1 MVDVAQLVEHWFVV
15 PVVVGSS
22 PIVHPKKKKIMF
34 GTKKNNLEKKI
45 KLSISSTELMSDF
58 KSRLISQQSSSDLK
72 GFRKGKAPLDVI
84 EKYYGDQIKQRLIM
98 DKMGDIFYKKI
109 SEENIP
115 VVGQPSFAPESFEID
130 KDIKFQVLYEIYP
143 EFSLSRMGS
152 LSFKKPVSKLNKED
166 IEKAKDLILKRY
178 SKAEPIEKT
187 SENGHLVKI
196 DFEGF
201 LDGEKFE
208 GGEAKDYSLELGAKT
223 MIPGFEEQII
233 GMKKD
238 QLKNIEVTF
247 PEDYQAENLK
257 GKKVVF
263 KINMKEVSEM
273 KLPELNEEFFK
284 NLNMDVKT
292 EGEFHEKIKN
302 QLQIDLDSS
311 LKTKTKQRIFDAFE
325 TANQIDIP
333 KSMILAE
340 ANNLR
345 KNSAQQMGLEIEK
358 LQDDQFPLETFK
370 ENALKR
376 VRLGVLINKLI
387 EENDIKVDKDAL
399 KKEIEQKSKS
409 FKDPDQYVN
418 WIYGN
423 EDQLKNIESLVLE
436 DKVAMYLEEKSK
448 SELEELSFEE
458 VVSMG

>member
-1 MVDVAQLVEHWFVV
+1 
-15 PVVVGSS
+15 
-22 PIVHPKKKKIMF
+22 MF

-45 KLSISSTELMSDF
+45 KLSISSTELKSDF

-98 DKMGDIFYKKI
+98 DKMGDLFYKKI

-130 KDIKFQVLYEIYP
+130 KDIKFQVLYEVYP

-152 LSFKKPVSKLNKED
+152 LSFKKPISKLNKED

-187 SENGHLVKI
+187 SENGNLVKI

-238 QLKNIEVTF
+238 ELKDIEVIF

-284 NLNMDVKT
+284 NLNMDVKN
-292 EGEFHEKIKN
+292 ESEFHEKIKN

-333 KSMILAE
+333 QSMILAE

-387 EENDIKVDKDAL
+387 EENDIKVDNDSL

-448 SELEELSFEE
+448 SENEELSFEE

>member
-1 MVDVAQLVEHWFVV
+1 
-15 PVVVGSS
+15 
-22 PIVHPKKKKIMF
+22 MF

-45 KLSISSTELMSDF
+45 KLSISSTELKSDF

-98 DKMGDIFYKKI
+98 DKMGDLFYKKI

-130 KDIKFQVLYEIYP
+130 KDIKFQVLYEVYP

-152 LSFKKPVSKLNKED
+152 LSFKKPISKLNKED

-187 SENGHLVKI
+187 SENGDLVKI

-238 QLKNIEVTF
+238 ELKDIEVIF

-284 NLNMDVKT
+284 NLNMDVKN
-292 EGEFHEKIKN
+292 ESEFHEKIKN

-333 KSMILAE
+333 QSMILAE

-387 EENDIKVDKDAL
+387 EENDIKVDNDTL

-448 SELEELSFEE
+448 SENEELSFEE

>member
-1 MVDVAQLVEHWFVV
+1 
-15 PVVVGSS
+15 
-22 PIVHPKKKKIMF
+22 MF

-45 KLSISSTELMSDF
+45 KLSISSTELKSDF
-58 KSRLISQQSSSDLK
+58 RSRLISQQSSSDLK

-98 DKMGDIFYKKI
+98 DKMGDLFYKKI

-130 KDIKFQVLYEIYP
+130 KDIKFQVLYEVYP

-152 LSFKKPVSKLNKED
+152 LSFKKPISKLNKED

-178 SKAEPIEKT
+178 SKAEPIEKI
-187 SENGHLVKI
+187 SENGNLVKI

-238 QLKNIEVTF
+238 ELKDIEVIF

-284 NLNMDVKT
+284 NLNMDVKN
-292 EGEFHEKIKN
+292 ESEFHEKIKN

-333 KSMILAE
+333 QSMILAE

-387 EENDIKVDKDAL
+387 EENDIKVDNDTL

-448 SELEELSFEE
+448 SENEELSFEE

>member
-1 MVDVAQLVEHWFVV
+1 
-15 PVVVGSS
+15 
-22 PIVHPKKKKIMF
+22 MF

-45 KLSISSTELMSDF
+45 KLSISSTELKSDF

-98 DKMGDIFYKKI
+98 DKMGDLFYKKI

-152 LSFKKPVSKLNKED
+152 LSFKKPISKLNKED

-178 SKAEPIEKT
+178 SKAEPIEKM

-238 QLKNIEVTF
+238 ELKDIEVTF

-257 GKKVVF
+257 GKKVLF

-292 EGEFHEKIKN
+292 ESEFHEKIKN

-333 KSMILAE
+333 QSMILAE

-387 EENDIKVDKDAL
+387 EENDIKVDKDTL

-448 SELEELSFEE
+448 SEIEELSFEE

>member
-1 MVDVAQLVEHWFVV
+1 
-15 PVVVGSS
+15 
-22 PIVHPKKKKIMF
+22 
-34 GTKKNNLEKKI
+34 
-45 KLSISSTELMSDF
+45 
-58 KSRLISQQSSSDLK
+58 
-72 GFRKGKAPLDVI
+72 
-84 EKYYGDQIKQRLIM
+84 
-98 DKMGDIFYKKI
+98 
-109 SEENIP
+109 
-115 VVGQPSFAPESFEID
+115 
-130 KDIKFQVLYEIYP
+130 
-143 EFSLSRMGS
+143 
-152 LSFKKPVSKLNKED
+152 
-166 IEKAKDLILKRY
+166 
-178 SKAEPIEKT
+178 
-187 SENGHLVKI
+187 
-196 DFEGF
+196 
-201 LDGEKFE
+201 
-208 GGEAKDYSLELGAKT
+208 
-223 MIPGFEEQII
+223 
-233 GMKKD
+233 
-238 QLKNIEVTF
+238 
-247 PEDYQAENLK
+247 
-257 GKKVVF
+257 
-263 KINMKEVSEM
+263 
-273 KLPELNEEFFK
+273 
-284 NLNMDVKT
+284 MDVKN
-292 EGEFHEKIKN
+292 ESEFHEKIKN

-333 KSMILAE
+333 QSMILAE

-387 EENDIKVDKDAL
+387 EENDIKVDNDTL

-448 SELEELSFEE
+448 SENEELSFEE

>member
-1 MVDVAQLVEHWFVV
+1 
-15 PVVVGSS
+15 
-22 PIVHPKKKKIMF
+22 MF

-45 KLSISSTELMSDF
+45 KLSISSTELKSDF

-98 DKMGDIFYKKI
+98 DKMGDLFYKKI

-115 VVGQPSFAPESFEID
+115 VVGQPSFVPESFEID
-130 KDIKFQVLYEIYP
+130 KDIKFQVLYEVYP

-152 LSFKKPVSKLNKED
+152 LSFKKPISKLNKED

-187 SENGHLVKI
+187 SENGDLVKI

-208 GGEAKDYSLELGAKT
+208 GGEAQDYSLELGAKT

-238 QLKNIEVTF
+238 ELKDIEVIF

-284 NLNMDVKT
+284 NLNMDVKN
-292 EGEFHEKIKN
+292 ESDFHEKIKN
-302 QLQIDLDSS
+302 KLQIDLDSS

-333 KSMILAE
+333 QSMILAE

-387 EENDIKVDKDAL
+387 EENDIKVDNDTL

-436 DKVAMYLEEKSK
+436 DKVAMFLEEKSK
-448 SELEELSFEE
+448 SENEELSFEE

>member
-1 MVDVAQLVEHWFVV
+1 
-15 PVVVGSS
+15 
-22 PIVHPKKKKIMF
+22 MF

-45 KLSISSTELMSDF
+45 KLSISSTQLKSDF
-58 KSRLISQQSSSDLK
+58 KSRLISLQSSSDLK

-98 DKMGDIFYKKI
+98 DKMGDLFYKKI

-115 VVGQPSFAPESFEID
+115 VVGQPSFVPESFEID
-130 KDIKFQVLYEIYP
+130 KDIKFQVLYEVYP
-143 EFSLSRMGS
+143 EFSLSRMSS
-152 LSFKKPVSKLNKED
+152 LSFRKPISKLNKED

-187 SENGHLVKI
+187 SENGDLVKI

-238 QLKNIEVTF
+238 ELKDIEVIF

-257 GKKVVF
+257 GKKVAF

-284 NLNMDVKT
+284 NLNMDVKN
-292 EGEFHEKIKN
+292 ESEFHEKIKN

-333 KSMILAE
+333 QSMILAE

-387 EENDIKVDKDAL
+387 EENDIKVDNDTL

-448 SELEELSFEE
+448 SENEELSFEE

>member
-1 MVDVAQLVEHWFVV
+1 
-15 PVVVGSS
+15 
-22 PIVHPKKKKIMF
+22 MF

-45 KLSISSTELMSDF
+45 KLLISSTELKSDF

-98 DKMGDIFYKKI
+98 DKMGDLFYKKI

-130 KDIKFQVLYEIYP
+130 KDIKFQVLYEVYP

-152 LSFKKPVSKLNKED
+152 LSFKKPISKLNKED

-187 SENGHLVKI
+187 SENGDLVKI

-238 QLKNIEVTF
+238 ELKDIEVIF

-284 NLNMDVKT
+284 NLNMDVKN
-292 EGEFHEKIKN
+292 ESEFHEKIKN

-333 KSMILAE
+333 QSMILAE

-387 EENDIKVDKDAL
+387 EENDIKVDNDTL

-448 SELEELSFEE
+448 SENEELSFEE